1 MTYFNKDIPGLYR
14 NLKAKIPSLKVKN
27 KNIMNQ
33 LHNLNMPSDFWWAIS
48 GEYAILAEKANIL
61 SSGDPRFLNDL
72 KGSSIKFPAQKMLT
86 DAIINSVGKDYILNN
101 TFDKYSNVIN
111 EENLD
116 ELLINDESEHYKNEI
131 KIDHETKLFLPMMNF
146 TEFLY
151 KLRLKKLKYIYFKIK
166 KKIISIFKK
175 RNDFSG
181 EIFITDNSDKN
192 FEKIFHQ
199 ILPDEMGVFFP
210 KWFLWLSNYI
220 VKKKHK
226 WITYYGYELNIYQ
239 KILIAK
245 SYQEY
250 KSENIKVITH
260 GFFIAVDVRG
270 MYLFS
275 LFPDVKLNLIDAN
288 YILKKTPKSN
298 FSEDILFC
306 PGQLPFVCGEFFSTA
321 HYWQFMTVYKKAL
334 KLINSGLENNKK
346 IKIRYKNFRHLIGY
360 MGPQIPEEFKIPIEY
375 QRFEEVYNKYKLI
388 VCMPFGTIS
397 AKCHLSNINC
407 ITYHHTHYLENKE
420 SYLKLQTLP
429 GVFTSTDKFLQ
440 KLEEKINEL

>member
-166 KKIISIFKK
+166 KK
-175 RNDFSG
+175 
-181 EIFITDNSDKN
+181 
-192 FEKIFHQ
+192 
-199 ILPDEMGVFFP
+199 
-210 KWFLWLSNYI
+210 
-220 VKKKHK
+220 
-226 WITYYGYELNIYQ
+226 
-239 KILIAK
+239 
-245 SYQEY
+245 
-250 KSENIKVITH
+250 
-260 GFFIAVDVRG
+260 
-270 MYLFS
+270 
-275 LFPDVKLNLIDAN
+275 
-288 YILKKTPKSN
+288 
-298 FSEDILFC
+298 
-306 PGQLPFVCGEFFSTA
+306 
-321 HYWQFMTVYKKAL
+321 
-334 KLINSGLENNKK
+334 
-346 IKIRYKNFRHLIGY
+346 
-360 MGPQIPEEFKIPIEY
+360 
-375 QRFEEVYNKYKLI
+375 
-388 VCMPFGTIS
+388 
-397 AKCHLSNINC
+397 
-407 ITYHHTHYLENKE
+407 
-420 SYLKLQTLP
+420 
-429 GVFTSTDKFLQ
+429 
-440 KLEEKINEL
+440 